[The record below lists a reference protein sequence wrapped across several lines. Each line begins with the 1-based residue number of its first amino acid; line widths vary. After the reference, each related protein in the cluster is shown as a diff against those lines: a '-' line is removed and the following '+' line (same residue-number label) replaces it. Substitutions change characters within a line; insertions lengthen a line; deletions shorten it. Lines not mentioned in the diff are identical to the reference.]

1 MAKEKDISKEVH
13 DDEVPFPMDEQAEA
27 AASAPRAGA
36 KSPKGFRRFLQVF
49 DIVGGDNMR
58 GIMTSLPFVG
68 FLVILGFLHIAN
80 NNLAENY
87 ARRISKTEKE
97 VRDLRWHYMESSNR
111 LMKKSRLSEVSKL
124 VQEQGLKEL
133 RQPPYIIEVK
143 KEKKQ

>member
-1 MAKEKDISKEVH
+1 MTKEKDISKEAH
-13 DDEVPFPMDEQAEA
+13 DEEVPFPVDEA
-27 AASAPRAGA
+27 AVKAPSGGLGA

-87 ARRISKTEKE
+87 ARRISRTEKD

-133 RQPPYIIEVK
+133 RQPPYIIE
-143 KEKKQ
+143 EKKKAP

>member
-1 MAKEKDISKEVH
+1 
-13 DDEVPFPMDEQAEA
+13 
-27 AASAPRAGA
+27 
-36 KSPKGFRRFLQVF
+36 
-49 DIVGGDNMR
+49 MR

>member
-1 MAKEKDISKEVH
+1 MAKEKDISKEAH
-13 DDEVPFPMDEQAEA
+13 DEGPPFPVDEQAVR
-27 AASAPRAGA
+27 APSRGLGVS
-36 KSPKGFRRFLQVF
+36 KSSKGFRRFLQVF

-133 RQPPYIIEVK
+133 RQPPYIIE
-143 KEKKQ
+143 EKKQAP

>member
-1 MAKEKDISKEVH
+1 MAKEKDISKEAH
-13 DDEVPFPMDEQAEA
+13 DDEVPFPLDDQAETTVSAPKA
-27 AASAPRAGA
+27 AA
-36 KSPKGFRRFLQVF
+36 KSSKGFRRFLQVF

-124 VQEQGLKEL
+124 VQDQGLKEL
-133 RQPPYIIEVK
+133 RQPPYIIE
-143 KEKKQ
+143 EKKKN

>member
-1 MAKEKDISKEVH
+1 
-13 DDEVPFPMDEQAEA
+13 MDEQAEA
-27 AASAPRAGA
+27 AASAPRTGT

-124 VQEQGLKEL
+124 VQDQGLKEL

>member
-1 MAKEKDISKEVH
+1 MAKEKDISKEAH
-13 DDEVPFPMDEQAEA
+13 DDEVPFPLDEEA
-27 AASAPRAGA
+27 TATASAPRTAA

-87 ARRISKTEKE
+87 ARRIARTEKE

-133 RQPPYIIEVK
+133 RQPPYIIE
-143 KEKKQ
+143 EKKKQ